1 MSGTS
6 APDLAR
12 VPSDA
17 AADLLLSVDQAA
29 SGGFDYMGL
38 ILMVVAMGAIMYFL
52 VYRPQQR
59 EKSTREALLGSLAK
73 GDEIVTSGGMHGT
86 IVSVD
91 VDVVRIDI
99 GGKSTVTVDK
109 AAVTRKA
116 GQPAPP
122 DKK

>member
-12 VPSDA
+12 VPSDVA
-17 AADLLLSVDQAA
+17 TDLLLSADQAA
-29 SGGFDYMGL
+29 GGGFDYMGL

-59 EKSTREALLGSLAK
+59 EKSAREALLGSLAK
-73 GDEIVTSGGMHGT
+73 GDEIVTSGGLHGT
-86 IVSVD
+86 IVSVEA
-91 VDVVRIDI
+91 DVVRIDI
-99 GGKSTVTVDK
+99 GGKSAVTVDK
-109 AAVTRKA
+109 SAVARKA
-116 GQPAPP
+116 GQPAPT